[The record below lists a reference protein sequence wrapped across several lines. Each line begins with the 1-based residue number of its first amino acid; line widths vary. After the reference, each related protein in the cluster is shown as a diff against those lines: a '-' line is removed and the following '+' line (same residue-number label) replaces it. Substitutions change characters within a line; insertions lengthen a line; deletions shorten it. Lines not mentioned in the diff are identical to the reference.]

1 MGLVSVL
8 MVVDLPVPSVM
19 AHRFSAMVPAV
30 KAMRAASQ
38 VLGVLPPKPRCMVFV
53 MGLAEFRVIFI
64 TRL

>member
-8 MVVDLPVPSVM
+8 MVVDFPVPSVM

-38 VLGVLPPKPRCMVFV
+38 ILGVLPPKPRRVFV

>member
-1 MGLVSVL
+1 M
-8 MVVDLPVPSVM
+8 PSVM
-19 AHRFSAMVPAV
+19 ALRFTAMVLTTMVPAV

-53 MGLAEFRVIFI
+53 MGLAEFRIIFI